1 MIRNQLDILEQVLT
15 KVERLIPHRAL
26 KNPSISKA
34 HIGWQLDHALK
45 VFNAVSQWTIHSK
58 PDDYEWTF
66 NFWRSIL
73 LPLCYLPRGK
83 AQAPKKVLPPDIILV
98 DDLMSQLK
106 LAQKHIKRLKVLPK
120 TSYFDHH
127 VFGKLNKRQTLRF
140 LETHTRH
147 HLKIANE
154 ILKA

>member
-34 HIGWQLDHALK
+34 HIGW
-45 VFNAVSQWTIHSK
+45 
-58 PDDYEWTF
+58 
-66 NFWRSIL
+66 
-73 LPLCYLPRGK
+73 YLPRGK